1 MLKKILPGHFT
12 SSQTNALI
20 GIREIVLQG
29 LSYLEGICLVIQSG
43 KSDFHGAV
51 ETILIFNI
59 I

>member
-1 MLKKILPGHFT
+1 PGHFT